1 MNDEQDRYRVFV
13 AIEPVDDDIRR
24 NYPDPDMRTQPG
36 PRGTDLR
43 IIAQT
48 DIEPVAGP
56 NVFGRRPKPGDRG
69 QIPENVVEVSVRR
82 WREDNPRYQ
91 PLSAASRAALRA

>member
-1 MNDEQDRYRVFV
+1 MNDAQDRHRVFV
-13 AIEPVDDDIRR
+13 AIDPVDDDIPR
-24 NYPDPDMRTQPG
+24 NNPDPDVTAQTG

-56 NVFGRRPKPGDRG
+56 NVFGRRPKPGDRS

-91 PLSAASRAALRA
+91 PLNAASRAALRA